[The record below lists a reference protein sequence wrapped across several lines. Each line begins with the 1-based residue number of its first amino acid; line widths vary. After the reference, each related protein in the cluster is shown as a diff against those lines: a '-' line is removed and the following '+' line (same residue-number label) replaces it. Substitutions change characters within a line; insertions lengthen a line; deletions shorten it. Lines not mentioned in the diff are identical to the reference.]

1 MKAKNRKKYLISG
14 AVVLGLLIIAFFLFS
29 KPKQEKLELQ
39 TVEVK
44 RGDVTKSVTA
54 TGTIQPITQVEV
66 GTQVSGV
73 VNKIFVDFNSQVK
86 QGQLIAELDKTNL
99 LSALTQ
105 TKAMY
110 DNASNELNYQ
120 ESVYNRQN
128 ELYKKG
134 LITQSDYDL
143 SLFNYNNAKGNVV
156 QRKADLDKAKTNLGY
171 AEIYSPISGVV
182 LSRAVDE
189 GQTVAASLNTPTLF
203 TIARDLKE
211 MQVEAN
217 VDEADIGQVKIDQ
230 RVTFTVDAFP
240 GEEFNGQVTQ
250 VRLNPT
256 TSSNVVTYTVVI
268 KADNPELKLMPGMTA
283 TITIFTKELQNIV
296 VLEAKAANAKIEMSF
311 IEQYYKQQGKTFDF
325 RSFGPP
331 PAKDQKVVWV
341 VKNGV
346 LERKEVKFGI
356 SNGVFVEVVEGLKEG
371 DRVLFS
377 ISASKGTIKD
387 NKTSEESETSG
398 SPFMPK
404 PPKK

>member
-29 KPKQEKLELQ
+29 KPKVEKLELQ

-105 TKAMY
+105 AKAMY
-110 DNASNELNYQ
+110 DNASNELKYQ

-128 ELYKKG
+128 ELFKKG

-143 SLFNYNNAKGNVV
+143 ALYNYNNAKGNVV

-217 VDEADIGQVKIDQ
+217 VDEADIGQVKMDQ

-240 GEEFNGQVTQ
+240 GEEFDGKVTQ

-268 KADNPELKLMPGMTA
+268 KADNPDLKLMPGMTA
-283 TITIFTKELQNIV
+283 TITIFTKELKNIV
-296 VLEAKAANAKIEMSF
+296 VLEAKAANAKIEIPMV
-311 IEQYYKQQGKTFDF
+311 EQYYKQQGKTFDF

-331 PAKDQKVVWV
+331 PMKNQKVVWV
-341 VKNGV
+341 VKNGE
-346 LERKEVKFGI
+346 LERREVKLGI
-356 SNGVFVEVVEGLKEG
+356 SSGVFVEVIEGLTEG
-371 DRVLFS
+371 DQVLFS
-377 ISASKGTIKD
+377 VSNSKSNSGTASQT
-387 NKTSEESETSG
+387 EEKENSG

>member
-1 MKAKNRKKYLISG
+1 MKPKNKKRYIILSAI
-14 AVVLGLLIIAFFLFS
+14 VLCLIIAAFFIFS
-29 KPKQEKLELQ
+29 KPKMENLQPQ

-44 RGDVTKSVTA
+44 IGEVTKTVTA

-73 VNKIFVDFNSQVK
+73 VNKIFVDFNSVVK

-99 LSALTQ
+99 LSALSQ
-105 TKAMY
+105 SKAMY
-110 DNASNELNYQ
+110 ENATNELTYH
-120 ESVYNRQN
+120 ETVYNRQS
-128 ELYKKG
+128 ELFKKG
-134 LITQSDYDL
+134 LITQTDYDL
-143 SLFNYNNAKGNVV
+143 ALYNYNNAKGNVV
-156 QRKADLDKAKTNLGY
+156 QRKADLEKAKTNLGY
-171 AEIYSPISGVV
+171 ADIYSPISGVV

-217 VDEADIGQVKIDQ
+217 VDEADIGQVKMNQ

-240 GEEFNGQVTQ
+240 GEEFDGLVMQ

-268 KADNPELKLMPGMTA
+268 KADNPDLKLMPGMTA
-283 TITIFTKELQNIV
+283 TITIYTKELKNIA
-296 VLEAKAANAKIEMSF
+296 VLEAKAANAKIEMPE
-311 IEQYYKQQGKTFDF
+311 IEAYYRQNKKNFDF
-325 RSFGPP
+325 RSFGSPMEHN
-331 PAKDQKVVWV
+331 QKSVFVL
-341 VKNGV
+341 KNG
-346 LERKEVKFGI
+346 EIEKRNVKFGI
-356 SNGVFVEVVEGLKEG
+356 SDGVNIEVIEGLKAGEQ
-371 DRVLFS
+371 VLFS
-377 ISASKGTIKD
+377 MSSNKSAVKVENETE
-387 NKTSEESETSG
+387 TTESTG